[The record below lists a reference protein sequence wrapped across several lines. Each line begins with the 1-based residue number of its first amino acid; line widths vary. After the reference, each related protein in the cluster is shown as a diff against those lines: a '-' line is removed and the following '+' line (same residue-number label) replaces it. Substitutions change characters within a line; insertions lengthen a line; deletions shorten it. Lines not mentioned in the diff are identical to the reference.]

1 MEMRKVLDFGAH
13 LGPRRRSK
21 SIRSQVEMVLR
32 MKNMELLIFYTPPLQ
47 NHHFPLPMDAKMPL
61 QWCPE
66 TIFVAIESDARK
78 AMLCRE
84 LLETFLHLEAPAGER

>member
-1 MEMRKVLDFGAH
+1 MEMRKILVLGTH
-13 LGPRRRSK
+13 LGARRMPK
-21 SIRSQVEMVLR
+21 SIRNRVEMVLR
-32 MKNMELLIFYTPPLQ
+32 MKNMELLIFYTLPLQ

-61 QWCPE
+61 QWRPE